1 MQEIRREDLI
11 PGTEYYFEIVYN
23 PILPDLCTRYIGT
36 FWRTDKSL
44 REDFFKNVRCV
55 NPDKWLPGLSN
66 WGEIRDIYSLSYNKT
81 CRFYKKFPEERIK
94 RSNDQLYKEAFKQVL
109 EEVIKDPYMTEVE
122 ARNYFGDE
130 PPPLGQEPALSPED
144 QKKKIPF
151 LGPSPEDQKRKSQEI
166 KKFVQ
171 NELSKRKPAT
181 DAAAPDAAAPDAAA
195 PDAAAPDAAAPDAAA
210 PDTAAPDT
218 AAPDA
223 AAADAVPS
231 INFFGETPYNKAY
244 RERQKLKK
252 EIEMVNMKKK
262 GGTRRRLKIRKSRK
276 SRKGRKS
283 KKNKKSRKSR
293 KSRKEKK

>member
-11 PGTEYYFEIVYN
+11 PETEYYFEIVYN

-36 FWRTDKSL
+36 FFKSDAYL
-44 REDFFKNVRCV
+44 KEDFFKNVRCV
-55 NPDKWLPGLSN
+55 NPDKWVPGLSN
-66 WGEIRDIYSLSYNKT
+66 WGEIRDITSLNYKKT
-81 CRFYKKFPEERIK
+81 CRFYKIFPEERIK
-94 RSNDQLYKEAFKQVL
+94 KSNAQLYKEAFKQVL
-109 EEVIKDPYMTEVE
+109 EEVTKDPFMTEVE

-130 PPPLGQEPALSPED
+130 PPPLGQEPAPSPED

-151 LGPSPEDQKRKSQEI
+151 LGPSPEYQERKSQEI

-195 PDAAAPDAAAPDAAA
+195 PDTAAPDTAAPDAAAPDA
-210 PDTAAPDT
+210 

-252 EIEMVNMKKK
+252 EIEMVNMKK